1 METLVTNEYICKQN
15 ILHYVKLTDHLSSI
29 NHKMDQHAWGKWLID
44 IIKCQWTSH
53 YSDVIMGVM
62 ASQITSLTF
71 IYSSVYSGANQR
83 QHQSSVSL
91 AFVRGIHRWPANS
104 PHKGPVTPKMFPF
117 DDVIMHLQAWSSFV
131 MNTLSA
137 EPLFDAMEVYANKS
151 GTSFEW

>member
-1 METLVTNEYICKQN
+1 M
-15 ILHYVKLTDHLSSI
+15 S
-29 NHKMDQHAWGKWLID
+29 
-44 IIKCQWTSH
+44 
-53 YSDVIMGVM
+53 VM

-71 IYSSVYSGANQR
+71 VYSSVYSGADQR

-91 AFVRGIHRWPANS
+91 AFVGGIHRWPANS